1 GPPWGMTDHRDD
13 RPHATEDQGHT
24 YATNQTEIV
33 EEGMQGATGNMD
45 ANGLSGEA
53 GPEKLEELREN
64 LSEMTD
70 GSEDAEQA

>member
-1 GPPWGMTDHRDD
+1 MTDNRNRDGND
-13 RPHATEDQGHT
+13 AAQDQGHT

-53 GPEKLEELREN
+53 GQGKLDELREN

-70 GSEDAEQA
+70 GSEEQ